1 MGKLA
6 YINGQYI
13 PHHHAT
19 ISINDRGLQF
29 GDAVYEVFAVF
40 QGKNMDEE
48 LHMDRLQFSLKELD
62 IPMPFTRKS
71 FSIIVKNLMSKNRM
85 KTGMVYIQVSR
96 GTYPRDHYIPNVEL
110 TPNVIITT
118 KNVPIETNADKLK
131 SIKVITAP
139 DIRWGRVDIKTIMLL
154 PNCMAKTE
162 ALKQG
167 ATEILFVKDG
177 IVTES
182 ASANFSFIDTD
193 GNIVTAPK
201 GDILLG
207 ITRHT
212 LIECAHKL
220 QIKVI
225 ERKFTLEEVHNAT
238 EAFISSAAKLVTP
251 ISHIDNVAVGNGD
264 YPKIKRLHDEY
275 MKKTISNG

>member
-1 MGKLA
+1 MGKAA
-6 YINGQYI
+6 YVNGQYI
-13 PHHHAT
+13 PHHQAT

-29 GDAVYEVFAVF
+29 GDAVYEVFAIF
-40 QGKNMDEE
+40 QGKKIDED
-48 LHMDRLQFSLKELD
+48 LHMKRLQFSLKELD

-71 FSIIVKNLMSKNRM
+71 FSIIIQNLIRKNRL

-110 TPNVIITT
+110 MPNVIITT
-118 KNVPIETNADKLK
+118 KNLPIETNADKLK
-131 SIKVITAP
+131 PIKVITAP
-139 DIRWGRVDIKTIMLL
+139 DIRWGRVDIKTVMLL

-167 ATEILFVKDG
+167 AVEIIFVKDG

-193 GNIVTAPK
+193 GNIVTAPE
-201 GDILLG
+201 GDILSG
-207 ITRHT
+207 ITRNT

-225 ERKFTLEEVHNAT
+225 ERKFTLEEVQNAS
-238 EAFISSAAKLVTP
+238 EAFISSATKLITP

-264 YPKIKRLHDEY
+264 YPQIKRLHNEY
-275 MKKTISNG
+275 TNKTISND